1 MVHISAAIGQF
12 FEAIVKALFLSA
24 GAAVAVGL
32 FAFAGVFGAL
42 FALRWLF
49 RHRGR

>member
-24 GAAVAVGL
+24 GAVLAVGL
-32 FAFAGVFGAL
+32 LAMAAVFGAL
-42 FALRWLF
+42 YALRWLV
-49 RHRGR
+49 RRRGR